1 VVFVDGDFWHGYRFP
16 TWEKKVPDF
25 WKNKISKNRERDA
38 VNHWKLRE
46 MGWTVIRMWQHDVQK
61 DFEACIDRVISA
73 VRGAEVKN
81 KSNQEA

>member
-1 VVFVDGDFWHGYRFP
+1 
-16 TWEKKVPDF
+16 
-25 WKNKISKNRERDA
+25 
-38 VNHWKLRE
+38 
-46 MGWTVIRMWQHDVQK
+46 MWQHDVQK